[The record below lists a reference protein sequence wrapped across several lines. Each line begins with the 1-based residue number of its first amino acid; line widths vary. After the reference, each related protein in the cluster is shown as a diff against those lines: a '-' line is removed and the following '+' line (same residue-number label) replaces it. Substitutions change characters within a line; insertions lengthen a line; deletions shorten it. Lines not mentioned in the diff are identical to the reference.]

1 MKKRISRILSL
12 VLLVAMV
19 MSLMPT
25 TLAFAEEAPAEEI
38 TVPEEGVIL
47 PVAGENDP
55 PAEEPEDPFY
65 EDELFYEDDF
75 EDELFYEDDL
85 DAVTDE
91 ADDLLADSETSTWVK
106 IDLEDITADDIIAI
120 TMTKTENGT
129 TATCALSNVQCDKNP
144 QGLAVVP
151 EGDAFSAPAD
161 GNYGWT
167 VNAVE
172 GGYTFSN
179 GSLNLSYGAIKTA
192 QSVRVTEDD
201 AAVWVLKGNYLST
214 TEGTTTRYL
223 GVWFPTTGAAPT
235 WRHYSGTTNE
245 IKNQQVS
252 FWKLTDGGD
261 TPVEPEDPTEVAAPT
276 ANPAGGAVD
285 IGADIAFD
293 CATSGAVI
301 YYCYSGDEN
310 RWVEGDSFTVP
321 ENAPSEFNIQLQA
334 IYYPT
339 DGDPI
344 SSAVNQ
350 YNYTI
355 RTEAAIS
362 TIAEALAGAE
372 NAEFTVKGVVT
383 LVDGRNIYVQDATGG
398 ICLYPDTA
406 PVNIELG
413 NTVIGTGVRKTFKG
427 LPELSGCTLTLS
439 EGLTLTA
446 KETTLDAITE
456 ADVCTY
462 VKINGLTVKEIN
474 GDNTVVTDAS
484 GNEMPIYKAKTTEA
498 LKAGDTLDFTGAV
511 GIFNTLQLRNTLA
524 SEITVQGGETPEDP
538 EPATVTLDKL
548 TEAPKDGDKVVIHN
562 PANNKALGLE
572 EYYYNNKKYEL
583 TAVDATPTAEGKLAL
598 ADGMAYLTVVL
609 NTENKYSFVNEEGKY
624 LEVDGT
630 HVRFVTELNANTL
643 FQLESAGDS
652 YYIKCDTAE
661 YNGNAQYLEYYSGYF
676 TCFRLGN
683 GGPAYEFDFYAEVEP
698 VNTDPVSG
706 LKTGDTVAIYND
718 GNGKALTAT
727 ASGTRLAAAAAT
739 LGTDGKLSGEGIALL
754 TVTVNDEGQVLFTN
768 EGKYLTS
775 GDTGNS
781 LSFTTEAN
789 EYSLWVIEA
798 TADGLFYL
806 KNANAAYNGNAQYL
820 EYYNTFTTYKLGNG
834 GAAFAVSFRHI
845 ADSTEPEQ
853 PTGTTYGLTGTLADG
868 DTVILYNSANG
879 VALGNTITSHKVT
892 GVALTPA
899 DGVITTDNT
908 AVAWTVTVNA
918 DGTYTFTQGDYTLG
932 GAVSGTY
939 NNLVLT
945 DATYTGWTLTEA
957 DSVDLTHYL
966 YFENWS
972 NSYGKFHLEYY
983 NGFTVYATNTPEK
996 NAYGITFYKQGA
1008 EPETPGDPTPGE
1020 GNTYGLS
1027 STLATGDTVILY
1039 NAKNGV
1045 GVGNSIASH
1054 KITGVALTPVNGVIT
1069 TDNTAVA
1076 WKVTVNTDGTYTFT
1090 QGDYTLGGAVSGN
1103 YNNLVVTDATYTGWT
1118 PTGPDPSDFNYFL
1131 SLNDMATNFGK
1142 IYLEYYNGFT
1152 LYGSTAPDKDA
1163 YGITF
1168 YKQGAEPET
1177 PHPEETGDLVTS
1189 LDQLTDG
1196 VTVAIYSPGHKTAI
1210 STRPNGDWYLKA
1222 NEATIEN
1229 GKVVNFTSDY
1239 VWQVQKNANG
1249 TYTFV
1254 SNDDNTKSI
1263 TVWPSDTYA
1272 EVTVNYEKYT
1282 ETGDNTW
1289 TLTPA
1294 KTANAYYFSSP
1305 SVSGEHG
1312 SAYIEAYVRNEF
1324 EVFSGYFTSPN
1335 SNKFTESEFALQ
1347 FYLVDPTDAIEAYD
1361 DGEWDGVLNKGQSYV
1376 FYNANAKSA
1385 VGLWKEANYSM
1396 DAIPTTIEGG
1406 KANAGN
1412 GAYVFKVDTMG
1423 RYYSFEV
1430 NGKFLATNNDEE
1442 LLFVEPNEDGSAPE
1456 NAKWFLKQKEGG
1468 YIIYNKDASYN
1479 GTPVCIEYYSSVF
1492 SGWTF
1497 STKNDVGI
1505 YLFNFYPLADG
1516 IEVREDTV
1524 QVPSV
1529 KFDCE
1534 DTRFFEQ
1541 DYKVA
1546 FTLDDLAESI
1556 SSITITYT
1564 ANGQTT
1570 TVTEYE
1576 ASADGKGYSF
1586 TIPAS
1591 ALDGQ
1596 RTEQSFKIS
1605 VSVTNSYDIT
1615 YPGEKTVTN
1624 VDEPFF
1630 EEMTPAPNGQTG
1642 DDKRPVISVKIG
1654 NAGENPV
1661 ITMQVNGTQ
1670 VEAVFENGVLSYQPA
1685 ENMADG
1691 RVTVSVSVTRADQV
1705 TAEKSWYFTVGDSE
1719 FQKYFGQLHSHTTYS
1734 DGSGTLDTALDYI
1747 SSIPESAN
1755 VQFVAFT
1762 DHSNYFDTTSA
1773 ANPADALNDQS
1784 LMTDASRA
1792 LWNTYK
1798 STVANF
1804 NAEPDQQ
1811 LIAIAGFEMTWSGGP
1826 GHINTFGSDGLVSR
1840 NNAAL
1845 NNKSGDAGM
1854 KLYYETVNKG
1864 GSMNQF
1870 NHPGSTFGNFTD
1882 FSYWSEE
1889 TDAHMFLVEVGNG
1902 EGQIGAGGYYPSYEE
1917 YTLALD
1923 KGWHVAPTNNQDNHK
1938 GRWGNAND
1946 ARDVVLATN
1955 LSEEAIYDAIR
1966 NLRVYATEDK
1976 NLDISF
1982 TANGKVMGTI
1992 FDERP
1997 ETLNVVIDLY
2007 DPDDTDS
2014 VAKVELISDGGVVSY
2029 SWTNAE
2035 EIATGE
2041 LTATIDASQHN
2052 YYYVRVT
2059 QADGDLA
2066 VTAPVWVGSTM
2077 NMGIASVAVKGSESK
2092 EVYKDEPF
2100 QLTTTLFNNGESE
2113 VTVTSLVYE
2122 IKGGEVLATDTTSR
2136 KIAAGGTIA
2145 VDQALTIDTAKLTT
2159 ITVTAVIDG
2168 TTFTQNI
2175 ELDVIDRTN
2184 ENTVTPIADV
2194 RAASDPDDTGYRFL
2208 IEGVVTSNASGYD
2221 KDTAFFDCI
2230 YVQDET
2236 GGLCCFPV
2244 SGEYKIGDKVRIVGH
2259 TDFYQGEPEL
2269 QVKTIEVI
2277 GSGTVEPT
2285 EITAAQLTDRSAEG
2299 KLVTL
2304 KGTVESFE
2312 EANGLVQTIMVKDAE
2327 GNVGRVFIDGYIT
2340 TGKEVENLAV
2350 GATISATG
2358 LASYDNT
2365 WPDTNSFPRIR
2376 IRDRADVVCGTE
2388 APGVEIIGISLGLN
2402 GSIDLNIYVKP
2413 DAGISAEQLNGLF
2426 LLDGE
2431 AAELGSPDASG
2442 NYKLIV
2448 KKDAP
2453 TMTAEVELTLSDES
2467 IRLLSPAGEEIDSYK
2482 TSIFGYLTFAKEYYQ
2497 NDPDKVALLRL
2508 MDVMMAYC
2516 YYSQQACTYDTS
2528 ARAVSLEEIDPSV
2541 IADVTADA
2549 VNDYTIQL
2557 DGAVEGLS
2565 FYGTSLIVNSET
2577 TYRLY
2582 FKLEDGASADDYS
2595 FQVNGTDVT
2604 AQVKGS
2610 YLFVDV
2616 VGIVAKNLNKTV
2628 TVTVT
2633 KGESALTIASA
2644 PLSYVRNA
2652 LNGSQDEKTLN
2663 VAKAVF
2669 RYWQTAATYFM
2680 H

>member
-1 MKKRISRILSL
+1 MRE
-12 VLLVAMV
+12 
-19 MSLMPT
+19 
-25 TLAFAEEAPAEEI
+25 AE
-38 TVPEEGVIL
+38 
-47 PVAGENDP
+47 
-55 PAEEPEDPFY
+55 
-65 EDELFYEDDF
+65 
-75 EDELFYEDDL
+75 
-85 DAVTDE
+85 
-91 ADDLLADSETSTWVK
+91 
-106 IDLEDITADDIIAI
+106 
-120 TMTKTENGT
+120 
-129 TATCALSNVQCDKNP
+129 
-144 QGLAVVP
+144 
-151 EGDAFSAPAD
+151 
-161 GNYGWT
+161 
-167 VNAVE
+167 
-172 GGYTFSN
+172 
-179 GSLNLSYGAIKTA
+179 
-192 QSVRVTEDD
+192 
-201 AAVWVLKGNYLST
+201 
-214 TEGTTTRYL
+214 
-223 GVWFPTTGAAPT
+223 
-235 WRHYSGTTNE
+235 
-245 IKNQQVS
+245 
-252 FWKLTDGGD
+252 
-261 TPVEPEDPTEVAAPT
+261 TPDDPT
-276 ANPAGGAVD
+276 
-285 IGADIAFD
+285 
-293 CATSGAVI
+293 
-301 YYCYSGDEN
+301 
-310 RWVEGDSFTVP
+310 
-321 ENAPSEFNIQLQA
+321 PSEGNT
-334 IYYPT
+334 Y
-339 DGDPI
+339 G
-344 SSAVNQ
+344 
-350 YNYTI
+350 
-355 RTEAAIS
+355 R
-362 TIAEALAGAE
+362 
-372 NAEFTVKGVVT
+372 VKVT
-383 LVDGRNIYVQDATGG
+383 SLVDG
-398 ICLYPDTA
+398 
-406 PVNIELG
+406 
-413 NTVIGTGVRKTFKG
+413 
-427 LPELSGCTLTLS
+427 
-439 EGLTLTA
+439 
-446 KETTLDAITE
+446 
-456 ADVCTY
+456 
-462 VKINGLTVKEIN
+462 
-474 GDNTVVTDAS
+474 
-484 GNEMPIYKAKTTEA
+484 
-498 LKAGDTLDFTGAV
+498 
-511 GIFNTLQLRNTLA
+511 
-524 SEITVQGGETPEDP
+524 
-538 EPATVTLDKL
+538 
-548 TEAPKDGDKVVIHN
+548 
-562 PANNKALGLE
+562 
-572 EYYYNNKKYEL
+572 
-583 TAVDATPTAEGKLAL
+583 
-598 ADGMAYLTVVL
+598 
-609 NTENKYSFVNEEGKY
+609 
-624 LEVDGT
+624 
-630 HVRFVTELNANTL
+630 
-643 FQLESAGDS
+643 
-652 YYIKCDTAE
+652 
-661 YNGNAQYLEYYSGYF
+661 
-676 TCFRLGN
+676 
-683 GGPAYEFDFYAEVEP
+683 
-698 VNTDPVSG
+698 
-706 LKTGDTVAIYND
+706 
-718 GNGKALTAT
+718 
-727 ASGTRLAAAAAT
+727 
-739 LGTDGKLSGEGIALL
+739 
-754 TVTVNDEGQVLFTN
+754 DE
-768 EGKYLTS
+768 
-775 GDTGNS
+775 
-781 LSFTTEAN
+781 
-789 EYSLWVIEA
+789 
-798 TADGLFYL
+798 
-806 KNANAAYNGNAQYL
+806 
-820 EYYNTFTTYKLGNG
+820 
-834 GAAFAVSFRHI
+834 
-845 ADSTEPEQ
+845 
-853 PTGTTYGLTGTLADG
+853 
-868 DTVILYNSANG
+868 VILYNAG
-879 VALGNTITSHKVT
+879 VSKGLASTVESHGLAGVSLTSEES
-892 GVALTPA
+892 
-899 DGVITTDNT
+899 VITTDNT
-908 AVAWTVTVNA
+908 SVVWTVGVNGDGTITFTQGTKKLAGIA
-918 DGTYTFTQGDYTLG
+918 DGTYRNVVTNETGSDWVFENTATDGDYHIY
-932 GAVSGTY
+932 VSGLEPTNNKDHVYLDWFAKY
-939 NNLVLT
+939 NYFSLNSYSNPGT
-945 DATYTGWTLTEA
+945 DANYIFSIYKRGA
-957 DSVDLTHYL
+957 DPEV
-966 YFENWS
+966 
-972 NSYGKFHLEYY
+972 
-983 NGFTVYATNTPEK
+983 TP
-996 NAYGITFYKQGA
+996 A
-1008 EPETPGDPTPGE
+1008 
-1020 GNTYGLS
+1020 
-1027 STLATGDTVILY
+1027 VI
-1039 NAKNGV
+1039 
-1045 GVGNSIASH
+1045 
-1054 KITGVALTPVNGVIT
+1054 
-1069 TDNTAVA
+1069 
-1076 WKVTVNTDGTYTFT
+1076 
-1090 QGDYTLGGAVSGN
+1090 
-1103 YNNLVVTDATYTGWT
+1103 
-1118 PTGPDPSDFNYFL
+1118 
-1131 SLNDMATNFGK
+1131 
-1142 IYLEYYNGFT
+1142 
-1152 LYGSTAPDKDA
+1152 
-1163 YGITF
+1163 
-1168 YKQGAEPET
+1168 
-1177 PHPEETGDLVTS
+1177 GDLVTS

-1239 VWQVQKNANG
+1239 VWQVQKNADD

-1272 EVTVNYEKYT
+1272 EVTVNPRDD
-1282 ETGDNTW
+1282 GDNTW

-1305 SVSGEHG
+1305 SVSGERG
-1312 SAYIEAYVRNEF
+1312 PAYIEAYVRNEF
-1324 EVFSGYFTSPN
+1324 EVFSGYFTSPS

-1347 FYLVDPTDAIEAYD
+1347 FYLVDPEDAIEAYD

-1376 FYNANAKSA
+1376 FYNANAQSA

-1541 DYKVA
+1541 NYEVA

-1556 SSITITYT
+1556 ASITISYT

-1576 ASADGKGYSF
+1576 ASADGKAYSF

-1591 ALDGQ
+1591 ALDGE
-1596 RTEQSFKIS
+1596 RTEQSFK
-1605 VSVTNSYDIT
+1605 VNVTVNNSYDIT
-1615 YPGEKTVTN
+1615 YTGQKTVTN

-1642 DDKRPVISVKIG
+1642 EDKRPVISVKIG

-1661 ITMQVNGTQ
+1661 IVMKVNGDP

-1685 ENMADG
+1685 EDMADG

-1734 DGSGTLDTALDYI
+1734 DGSGTLDVALDYI

-1798 STVANF
+1798 NTVAGF
-1804 NAEPDQQ
+1804 NANHSD

-1854 KLYYETVNKG
+1854 KLYYETVNQG

-1870 NHPGSTFGNFTD
+1870 NHPGNTFGNFTD

-1946 ARDVVLATN
+1946 ARDVVLATE

-1982 TANGKVMGTI
+1982 TANGEVMGTI
-1992 FDERP
+1992 FAERP
-1997 ETLNVVIDLY
+1997 ETLDVVINLY

-2014 VAKVELISDGGVVSY
+2014 ITKVELISDGGVVSY
-2029 SWTNAE
+2029 SWTDAE

-2041 LTATIDASQHN
+2041 LTATIEAPEHN

-2059 QADGDLA
+2059 QTDRDLA
-2066 VTAPVWVGSTM
+2066 VTAPIWVGSTM

-2113 VTVTSLVYE
+2113 VTVTSLSYE

-2145 VDQALTIDTAKLTT
+2145 VDQTLTIDTAKLTT

-2312 EANGLVQTIMVKDAE
+2312 EANGLVQTIMVKDAN
-2327 GNVGRVFIDGYIT
+2327 GDLGRVFIDGYIT

-2388 APGVEIIGISLGLN
+2388 APGVRIIGISLGLN

-2413 DAGISAEQLNGLF
+2413 DAGISAEQLNGLL

-2453 TMTAEVELTLSDES
+2453 TMTAEIELTLSDES
-2467 IRLLSPAGEEIDSYK
+2467 IRLLNPAGEEIDSYK
-2482 TSIFGYLTFAKEYYQ
+2482 TSIFGYLTFAKEYFQ

-2528 ARAVSLEEIDPSV
+2528 ARAVTLEEIDPSV

>member
-1 MKKRISRILSL
+1 MKKRLSRILSL

-55 PAEEPEDPFY
+55 PADDPEDPFY
-65 EDELFYEDDF
+65 EDELFYEDGEDY
-75 EDELFYEDDL
+75 EDELFY
-85 DAVTDE
+85 APA
-91 ADDLLADSETSTWVK
+91 ADDLMDETSTLNGSWELVTSSTQLKTDGATLYAIVGVAPETGETVVLASDGSKTTLYEVEIAGGSITFNGEDSITTDSNCLWIRESNTKLSTLASGTGTNLSTSLTMVGNNKGSKIQIVNVDSETGFL
-106 IDLEDITADDIIAI
+106 DLYTNGSNKYALSF
-120 TMTKTENGT
+120 NGT
-129 TATCALSNVQCDKNP
+129 SFVMTRGSTSSGSSIKMYV
-144 QGLAVVP
+144 
-151 EGDAFSAPAD
+151 F
-161 GNYGWT
+161 
-167 VNAVE
+167 VE
-172 GGYTFSN
+172 SD
-179 GSLNLSYGAIKTA
+179 
-192 QSVRVTEDD
+192 E
-201 AAVWVLKGNYLST
+201 
-214 TEGTTTRYL
+214 
-223 GVWFPTTGAAPT
+223 
-235 WRHYSGTTNE
+235 
-245 IKNQQVS
+245 
-252 FWKLTDGGD
+252 
-261 TPVEPEDPTEVAAPT
+261 PVDPTPTAPAAPT
-276 ANPAGGAVD
+276 ASPAPGAVAEGTEVT
-285 IGADIAFD
+285 IS
-293 CATSGAVI
+293 CATEGATI
-301 YYCYSGDEN
+301 YTS
-310 RWVEGDSFTVP
+310 
-321 ENAPSEFNIQLQA
+321 
-334 IYYPT
+334 T
-339 DGDPI
+339 DG
-344 SSAVNQ
+344 VNFDGDTTT
-350 YNYTI
+350 YTIDEATTIYAYAEKDELTSDTVSFAYTI
-355 RTEAAIS
+355 RTEADIN
-362 TIAEALAGAE
+362 TIAEALAGAD

-383 LVDGRNIYVQDATGG
+383 LLDAKNVFVQDATGG
-398 ICLYPDTA
+398 ICLRLSAA
-406 PVNIELG
+406 PTDLALG
-413 NTVIGTGVRKTFKG
+413 DTVIGTGTKSVYKG
-427 LPELSGCTLTLS
+427 LPQLNGTYEKS
-439 EGLTLTA
+439 EGLTLSA
-446 KETTLDAITE
+446 KETTIGALTA

-462 VKINGLTVKEIN
+462 VSLSGLEVTEVYDNNGSYSAPNITVKDAEN
-474 GDNTVVTDAS
+474 NTIQ
-484 GNEMPIYKAKTTEA
+484 IYKAVVGKTDGA
-498 LKAGDTLDFTGAV
+498 WDVKVGDTISFTGAV
-511 GIFNTLQLRNTLA
+511 GIFNSDLQLRNTLA
-524 SEITVQGGETPEDP
+524 SEITVTASATPDDPTPEDP
-538 EPATVTLDKL
+538 YAGIEKDLNVYQLTDTIQAGDKVLIYNAGNQKAAAGEMSGYYLAGKDETVLTGTDLIATKDDKIEWTVVVNEDGSYSFTQESVAL
-548 TEAPKDGDKVVIHN
+548 AGKQTPKDG
-562 PANNKALGLE
+562 GG
-572 EYYYNNKKYEL
+572 YYNNVSLSASDMAAWML
-583 TAVDATPTAEGKLAL
+583 TKVSETGSAYYMQNRDMVTAFEN
-598 ADGMAYLTVVL
+598 DGGHV
-609 NTENKYSFVNEEGKY
+609 Y
-624 LEVDGT
+624 LEWY
-630 HVRFVTELNANTL
+630 ANKTA
-643 FQLESAGDS
+643 FSM
-652 YYIKCDTAE
+652 YDT
-661 YNGNAQYLEYYSGYF
+661 S
-676 TCFRLGN
+676 R
-683 GGPAYEFDFYAEVEP
+683 
-698 VNTDPVSG
+698 VS
-706 LKTGDTVAIYND
+706 
-718 GNGKALTAT
+718 
-727 ASGTRLAAAAAT
+727 
-739 LGTDGKLSGEGIALL
+739 E
-754 TVTVNDEGQVLFTN
+754 TN
-768 EGKYLTS
+768 
-775 GDTGNS
+775 
-781 LSFTTEAN
+781 F
-789 EYSLWVIEA
+789 
-798 TADGLFYL
+798 
-806 KNANAAYNGNAQYL
+806 
-820 EYYNTFTTYKLGNG
+820 
-834 GAAFAVSFRHI
+834 
-845 ADSTEPEQ
+845 
-853 PTGTTYGLTGTLADG
+853 
-868 DTVILYNSANG
+868 
-879 VALGNTITSHKVT
+879 
-892 GVALTPA
+892 
-899 DGVITTDNT
+899 
-908 AVAWTVTVNA
+908 
-918 DGTYTFTQGDYTLG
+918 
-932 GAVSGTY
+932 
-939 NNLVLT
+939 
-945 DATYTGWTLTEA
+945 
-957 DSVDLTHYL
+957 
-966 YFENWS
+966 
-972 NSYGKFHLEYY
+972 
-983 NGFTVYATNTPEK
+983 GF
-996 NAYGITFYKQGA
+996 TFYKLVREA
-1008 EPETPGDPTPGE
+1008 ETPGDPTPSE
-1020 GNTYGLS
+1020 GNTYGRVKVTSLVD
-1027 STLATGDTVILY
+1027 GDEVILY
-1039 NAKNGV
+1039 NAGV
-1045 GVGNSIASH
+1045 SKGLASTVESHGLAGVS
-1054 KITGVALTPVNGVIT
+1054 LTSEESVIT
-1069 TDNTAVA
+1069 TDNTSVV
-1076 WKVTVNTDGTYTFT
+1076 WTVGVNGDGTITFT
-1090 QGDYTLGGAVSGN
+1090 QGTKKLAGIADGTYRNVVTNETGSDWVFENTATDGDYHIYVSGLEPTNNKDHVYLDWFAKYN
-1103 YNNLVVTDATYTGWT
+1103 YFSLNSYSNPGTDANYIFSIYKRGADPEVT
-1118 PTGPDPSDFNYFL
+1118 P
-1131 SLNDMATNFGK
+1131 AV
-1142 IYLEYYNGFT
+1142 I
-1152 LYGSTAPDKDA
+1152 
-1163 YGITF
+1163 
-1168 YKQGAEPET
+1168 
-1177 PHPEETGDLVTS
+1177 GDLVTS

-1222 NEATIEN
+1222 NDATIEN

-1272 EVTVNYEKYT
+1272 EVTVNPRDD
-1282 ETGDNTW
+1282 GDNTW

-1294 KTANAYYFSSP
+1294 KTANCFYMSSP
-1305 SVSGEHG
+1305 SVSGERG
-1312 SAYIEAYVRNEF
+1312 PAYIEAYVRNEF
-1324 EVFSGYFTSPN
+1324 EVFSGYFTNPS

-1347 FYLVDPTDAIEAYD
+1347 FYLVDPEDAIEAYD
-1361 DGEWDGVLNKGQSYV
+1361 DGEWDGVLTKGQSYV
-1376 FYNANAKSA
+1376 FYNANAQSA

-1497 STKNDVGI
+1497 STKNEVGI

-1596 RTEQSFKIS
+1596 RTDASFT
-1605 VSVTNSYDIT
+1605 VNVTVNNSYDIT
-1615 YPGEKTVTN
+1615 YTGQKTVTN

-1685 ENMADG
+1685 EDMADG

-1705 TAEKSWYFTVGDSE
+1705 RAEKSWYFTVGDSE

-1734 DGSGTLDTALDYI
+1734 DGSGTLETALDYI

-1784 LMTDASRA
+1784 QMTDASRA

-1798 STVANF
+1798 NTVASF
-1804 NAEPDQQ
+1804 NADPDQQ
-1811 LIAIAGFEMTWSGGP
+1811 MIAIAGFEMTWSGGP

-1870 NHPGSTFGNFTD
+1870 NHPGNTFGNFTD

-1902 EGQIGAGGYYPSYEE
+1902 EGQIGAGGYYPSYEQ
-1917 YTLALD
+1917 YTMALD

-1982 TANGKVMGTI
+1982 TANGEVMGTI
-1992 FDERP
+1992 FEERP

-2041 LTATIDASQHN
+2041 LTAAIAPEHN

-2113 VTVTSLVYE
+2113 ATVTSLSYE
-2122 IKGGEVLATDTTSR
+2122 IKGGEVLATDTTSH
-2136 KIAAGGTIA
+2136 KISAGGTIA
-2145 VDQALTIDTAKLTT
+2145 VDQTLTIDTAKLTT

-2304 KGTVESFE
+2304 RGTVESFE
-2312 EANGLVQTIMVKDAE
+2312 EANGLVQTIMVKDAN
-2327 GNVGRVFIDGYIT
+2327 GDLGRVFIDGYIT

-2388 APGVEIIGISLGLN
+2388 APGVRIIGISLGLN

-2528 ARAVSLEEIDPSV
+2528 ARAVSLDEIDPSV

>member
-1 MKKRISRILSL
+1 MKKRLSRILSL

-55 PAEEPEDPFY
+55 PADDPEDPFY
-65 EDELFYEDDF
+65 EDELFYEDGEDY
-75 EDELFYEDDL
+75 EDELFY
-85 DAVTDE
+85 APA
-91 ADDLLADSETSTWVK
+91 ADDLMDETSTLNGSWELVTSSTQLKTDGATLYAIVGVAPETGETVVLASDGSKTTLYEVEIAGGSITFNGEDSITTDSNCLWIRESNTKLSTLASGTGTNLSTSLTMVGNNKGSKIQIVNVDSETGFL
-106 IDLEDITADDIIAI
+106 DLYTNGSNKYALSF
-120 TMTKTENGT
+120 NGT
-129 TATCALSNVQCDKNP
+129 SFVMTRGSTSSGSSIKMYV
-144 QGLAVVP
+144 
-151 EGDAFSAPAD
+151 F
-161 GNYGWT
+161 
-167 VNAVE
+167 VE
-172 GGYTFSN
+172 SD
-179 GSLNLSYGAIKTA
+179 
-192 QSVRVTEDD
+192 E
-201 AAVWVLKGNYLST
+201 
-214 TEGTTTRYL
+214 
-223 GVWFPTTGAAPT
+223 
-235 WRHYSGTTNE
+235 
-245 IKNQQVS
+245 
-252 FWKLTDGGD
+252 
-261 TPVEPEDPTEVAAPT
+261 PVDPTPTAPAAPT
-276 ANPAGGAVD
+276 ASPAPGAVAEGTEVT
-285 IGADIAFD
+285 IS
-293 CATSGAVI
+293 CATEGATI
-301 YYCYSGDEN
+301 YTS
-310 RWVEGDSFTVP
+310 
-321 ENAPSEFNIQLQA
+321 
-334 IYYPT
+334 T
-339 DGDPI
+339 DG
-344 SSAVNQ
+344 VNFDGDTTT
-350 YNYTI
+350 YTIDEATTIYAYAEKDELTSDTVSFAYTI
-355 RTEAAIS
+355 RTEADIN
-362 TIAEALAGAE
+362 TIAEALAGAD

-383 LVDGRNIYVQDATGG
+383 LLDAKNVFVQDATGG
-398 ICLYPDTA
+398 ICLRLSAA
-406 PVNIELG
+406 PTDLALG
-413 NTVIGTGVRKTFKG
+413 DTVIGTGTKSVYKG
-427 LPELSGCTLTLS
+427 LPQLNGTYEKS
-439 EGLTLTA
+439 EGLTLSA
-446 KETTLDAITE
+446 KETTIGALTA

-462 VKINGLTVKEIN
+462 VSLSGLEVTEVYDNNGSYSAPNITVKDAEN
-474 GDNTVVTDAS
+474 NTIQ
-484 GNEMPIYKAKTTEA
+484 IYKAVVGKTDGA
-498 LKAGDTLDFTGAV
+498 WDVKVGDTISFTGAV
-511 GIFNTLQLRNTLA
+511 GIFNSDLQLRNTLA
-524 SEITVQGGETPEDP
+524 SEITVTASATPDDPTPEDP
-538 EPATVTLDKL
+538 YAGIEKDLNVYQLTDTIQAGDKVLIYNAGNQKAAAGEMSGYYLAGKDETVLTGTDLIATKDDKIEWTVVVNEDGSYSFTQESVAL
-548 TEAPKDGDKVVIHN
+548 AGKQTPKDG
-562 PANNKALGLE
+562 GG
-572 EYYYNNKKYEL
+572 YYNNVSLSASDMAAWML
-583 TAVDATPTAEGKLAL
+583 TKVSETGSAYYMQNRDMVTAFEN
-598 ADGMAYLTVVL
+598 DGGHV
-609 NTENKYSFVNEEGKY
+609 Y
-624 LEVDGT
+624 LEWYANKTAFSMYDTSRVSETNFGFT
-630 HVRFVTELNANTL
+630 FYKLVREAETPDDPTPEDPYAGIEKDLNVY
-643 FQLESAGDS
+643 QLTDTIQAGDKVL
-652 YYIKCDTAE
+652 I
-661 YNGNAQYLEYYSGYF
+661 YNAGNQKAAAGEMSGYY
-676 TCFRLGN
+676 LAGKD
-683 GGPAYEFDFYAEVEP
+683 E
-698 VNTDPVSG
+698 
-706 LKTGDTVAIYND
+706 TV
-718 GNGKALTAT
+718 
-727 ASGTRLAAAAAT
+727 
-739 LGTDGKLSGEGIALL
+739 
-754 TVTVNDEGQVLFTN
+754 
-768 EGKYLTS
+768 
-775 GDTGNS
+775 
-781 LSFTTEAN
+781 
-789 EYSLWVIEA
+789 
-798 TADGLFYL
+798 
-806 KNANAAYNGNAQYL
+806 
-820 EYYNTFTTYKLGNG
+820 
-834 GAAFAVSFRHI
+834 
-845 ADSTEPEQ
+845 
-853 PTGTTYGLTGTLADG
+853 LTGTDLIATKDDKIEWTVVVNEDG
-868 DTVILYNSANG
+868 SYSFTQES
-879 VALGNTITSHKVT
+879 VALAGKQ
-892 GVALTPA
+892 TPK
-899 DGVITTDNT
+899 DG
-908 AVAWTVTVNA
+908 
-918 DGTYTFTQGDYTLG
+918 G
-932 GAVSGTY
+932 GYY
-939 NNLVLT
+939 NNVSLSASDMAAWMLT
-945 DATYTGWTLTEA
+945 KVSETGSAYYMQNRDMVTA
-957 DSVDLTHYL
+957 
-966 YFENWS
+966 FENDGGHV
-972 NSYGKFHLEYY
+972 YLEWYANKTAFSMY
-983 NGFTVYATNTPEK
+983 DTSRVSETNFGF
-996 NAYGITFYKQGA
+996 TFYKLVREA
-1008 EPETPGDPTPGE
+1008 ETPGDPTPSE
-1020 GNTYGLS
+1020 GNTYGRVKVTSLVD
-1027 STLATGDTVILY
+1027 GDEVILY
-1039 NAKNGV
+1039 NAGV
-1045 GVGNSIASH
+1045 SKGLASTVESHGLAGVS
-1054 KITGVALTPVNGVIT
+1054 LTSEESVIT
-1069 TDNTAVA
+1069 TDNTSVV
-1076 WKVTVNTDGTYTFT
+1076 WTVGVNGDGTITFT
-1090 QGDYTLGGAVSGN
+1090 QGTKKLAGIADGTYRNVVTNETGSDWVFENTATDGDYHIYVSGLEPTNNKDHVYLDWFAKYN
-1103 YNNLVVTDATYTGWT
+1103 YFSLNSYSNPGTDANYIFSIYKRGADPEVT
-1118 PTGPDPSDFNYFL
+1118 P
-1131 SLNDMATNFGK
+1131 AV
-1142 IYLEYYNGFT
+1142 I
-1152 LYGSTAPDKDA
+1152 
-1163 YGITF
+1163 
-1168 YKQGAEPET
+1168 
-1177 PHPEETGDLVTS
+1177 GDLVTS

-1222 NEATIEN
+1222 NDATIEN

-1272 EVTVNYEKYT
+1272 EVTVNPRDD
-1282 ETGDNTW
+1282 GDNTW

-1294 KTANAYYFSSP
+1294 KTANCFYMSSP
-1305 SVSGEHG
+1305 SVSGERG
-1312 SAYIEAYVRNEF
+1312 PAYIEAYVRNEF
-1324 EVFSGYFTSPN
+1324 EVFSGYFTNPS

-1347 FYLVDPTDAIEAYD
+1347 FYLVDPEDAIEAYD
-1361 DGEWDGVLNKGQSYV
+1361 DGEWDGVLTKGQSYV
-1376 FYNANAKSA
+1376 FYNANAQSA

-1497 STKNDVGI
+1497 STKNEVGI

-1596 RTEQSFKIS
+1596 RTDASFT
-1605 VSVTNSYDIT
+1605 VNVTVNNSYDIT
-1615 YPGEKTVTN
+1615 YTGQKTVTN

-1685 ENMADG
+1685 EDMADG

-1705 TAEKSWYFTVGDSE
+1705 RAEKSWYFTVGDSE

-1734 DGSGTLDTALDYI
+1734 DGSGTLETALDYI

-1784 LMTDASRA
+1784 QMTDASRA

-1798 STVANF
+1798 NTVASF
-1804 NAEPDQQ
+1804 NADPDQQ
-1811 LIAIAGFEMTWSGGP
+1811 MIAIAGFEMTWSGGP

-1870 NHPGSTFGNFTD
+1870 NHPGNTFGNFTD

-1902 EGQIGAGGYYPSYEE
+1902 EGQIGAGGYYPSYEQ
-1917 YTLALD
+1917 YTMALD

-1982 TANGKVMGTI
+1982 TANGEVMGTI
-1992 FDERP
+1992 FEERP

-2041 LTATIDASQHN
+2041 LTAAIAPEHN

-2113 VTVTSLVYE
+2113 ATVTSLSYE
-2122 IKGGEVLATDTTSR
+2122 IKGGEVLATDTTSH
-2136 KIAAGGTIA
+2136 KISAGGTIA
-2145 VDQALTIDTAKLTT
+2145 VDQTLTIDTAKLTT

-2304 KGTVESFE
+2304 RGTVESFE
-2312 EANGLVQTIMVKDAE
+2312 EANGLVQTIMVKDAN
-2327 GNVGRVFIDGYIT
+2327 GDLGRVFIDGYIT

-2388 APGVEIIGISLGLN
+2388 APGVRIIGISLGLN

-2528 ARAVSLEEIDPSV
+2528 ARAVSLDEIDPSV